1 MSPVVAAGPPGM
13 NLNLSPYLHFDGT
26 AREAMTFYQ
35 SVLGGELTMN
45 TFGEYGME
53 GDGAEGVMHAMLR
66 TEEGLMFMASD
77 LPPGTTLTPGDATVT
92 IALSGDEEER
102 LTRWFHALA
111 EGGEVHVPLEKQM
124 WGDVFGQ
131 LKDRYGVQWL
141 VDIG

>member
-1 MSPVVAAGPPGM
+1 MAVQ
-13 NLNLSPYLHFDGT
+13 LSPYLHFDGT
-26 AREAMTFYQ
+26 AREAMTFYRD
-35 SVLGGELTMN
+35 VLGGELTMN
-45 TFGEYGME
+45 TFGEYG
-53 GDGAEGVMHAMLR
+53 AEGPEAEGIMHAMLR
-66 TEEGLMFMASD
+66 TDEGLMFMASD

-92 IALSGDEEER
+92 LALSGDDEER
-102 LTRWFHALA
+102 LRGWFEALA

>member
-1 MSPVVAAGPPGM
+1 MS
-13 NLNLSPYLHFDGT
+13 LQLSPYLNFDGT

-35 SVLGGELTMN
+35 GVLGGELTIN

-53 GDGAEGVMHAMLR
+53 GDAADGVMHSMLR
-66 TEEGLMFMASD
+66 TEESLMFMASD

-92 IALSGDEEER
+92 LALSGDDEER

-111 EGGEVHVPLEKQM
+111 EGGEVQVPLEKQM